1 VKSKSEYITGVI
13 NSTIGALKQ
22 ITESPVILNMIGEIS
37 RKMVGVFDSGGKV
50 MFCGNGGSASDAQ
63 HLAAEL
69 SGKFYLDRKG
79 LPAEALHTNTSYIT
93 AVANDYSY
101 DQIYERMVRGSGKK
115 GDLLFALSTS
125 GNSMN
130 LVKAVEAA
138 KELGI
143 FTVALTG
150 EGGGEL
156 APKCDMAIRVPSKET
171 PRIQEAHI
179 VIGHIICEIVEHSI
193 FSNDNR

>member
-1 VKSKSEYITGVI
+1 MKSKTEYITSVI
-13 NSTIGALKQ
+13 NSTISALTQ
-22 ITESPVILNMIGEIS
+22 VTESQVILNAIGEIS
-37 RKMVGVFDSGGKV
+37 RKMVATFESGGKV

-101 DQIYERMVRGSGKK
+101 DQIYERIVRGSGKK

-125 GNSMN
+125 GNSIN
-130 LVKAVEAA
+130 LIKAVKAA

-143 FTVALTG
+143 VTVALTG
-150 EGGGEL
+150 ETGGEL
-156 APKCDMAIRVPSKET
+156 APICEMAIRVPSKET

-179 VIGHIICEIVEHSI
+179 VIGHIICEIVEHTI
-193 FSNDNR
+193 FSDEIK